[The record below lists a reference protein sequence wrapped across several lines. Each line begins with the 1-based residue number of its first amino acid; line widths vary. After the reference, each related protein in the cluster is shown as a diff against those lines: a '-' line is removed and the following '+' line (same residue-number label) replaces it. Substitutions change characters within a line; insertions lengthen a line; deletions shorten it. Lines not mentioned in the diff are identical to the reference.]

1 MTAPYVAQV
10 LPLSESYQARMIGRS
25 WRDEP
30 ECPPFSALRLVR
42 VTHLGFDG
50 RPHTGELVVAS
61 EVAHELAAIFEHLYA
76 AHFPIE
82 RMELIDG
89 FFADDD
95 ASMAANNSSAFNF
108 RFVAGTRVLSHH
120 ALGLA
125 IDVNPVQNP
134 WLRGELVDPPAGRA
148 YLDRDHLRP
157 GMIVRPGPVVT
168 AFEAY
173 GWYWGGDFEDT
184 RDYHHF
190 SKLAR

>member
-1 MTAPYVAQV
+1 MTAPYVAHV
-10 LPLSESYQARMIGRS
+10 LPLDESYQARMSGRS
-25 WRDEP
+25 WHDEP
-30 ECPPFSALRLVR
+30 ECPRFSSLRLVR
-42 VTHLGFDG
+42 LTHLGFDG
-50 RPHTGELVVAS
+50 RAHTGELVVAA
-61 EVAHELAAIFEHLYA
+61 EVAQEVAAIFERLYL

-82 RMELIDG
+82 RMQLIDA
-89 FFADDD
+89 FAGDDD

-134 WLRGELVDPPAGRA
+134 WLRGDRVDPPAGRD

-157 GMIVRPGPVVT
+157 GMIVRPGPVVS
-168 AFEAY
+168 AFEAH
-173 GWYWGGDFEDT
+173 GWYWGGDFEGT